1 MLCCFLGGVRG
12 EKKSSVGGVKKK
24 TNQRKKT
31 FCSSSHA
38 VWLSAEEACN
48 YCAQCK
54 VFLLLV
60 HLLNKH
66 VGFPMILP
74 ASVFSFLCRFCLF
87 LQEPL
92 CSDSKATPS
101 SRPWCIRA
109 YSHHH
114 QSPFPFVTDCFSS
127 RRHVDALKSVM
138 SGFMRGSFIFYSAA
152 EPRFS
157 ARRWA
162 LGSVFR
168 RPNKLEGGRE
178 ARKLSSAFTSDL
190 TRCPAATREANPSP
204 PGPRRRT
211 TLKPCISNIS
221 ARLGRHVQT
230 RGSFRLLAKNWII
243 WHCCRGHSV
252 GGFFVGFS
260 SCIFWLV
267 HSADPLNHGAK
278 TQQHITRFL
287 LLWTRRGDIVR
298 T

>member
-1 MLCCFLGGVRG
+1 MR
-12 EKKSSVGGVKKK
+12 
-24 TNQRKKT
+24 
-31 FCSSSHA
+31 CSCPRRR
-38 VWLSAEEACN
+38 SAITAPN
-48 YCAQCK
+48 

-66 VGFPMILP
+66 VGFPMIPP
-74 ASVFSFLCRFCLF
+74 ASVFSFLCHFCLF

-92 CSDSKATPS
+92 CSDSKATPPPPS
-101 SRPWCIRA
+101 PCPRCTRA

-114 QSPFPFVTDCFSS
+114 QPLFPFVTDCFSS

-157 ARRWA
+157 THRWA
-162 LGSVFR
+162 LGSVLR

-204 PGPRRRT
+204 LGPRRRT

-230 RGSFRLLAKNWII
+230 RSSFRLLAKNGII
-243 WHCCRGHSV
+243 WHCWRGHSV
-252 GGFFVGFS
+252 GGFFVGFFL
-260 SCIFWLV
+260 CFFWLV
-267 HSADPLNHGAK
+267 HSADPLNHSAK
-278 TQQHITRFL
+278 TQQHITRLL